1 MTAATNLELHR
12 DHLEWKTDNAFWRD
26 ELAVWQGEL
35 KQAGPMLERLQ
46 RILQEHASKLEVHA
60 GSIGLAEE
68 ACDAHERRLV
78 QAARVATPSKA
89 APGGEHC
96 VETYDHAQQ
105 WEMHESLKRRHH
117 TLLARLSMLMHSLA
131 SDR

>member
-26 ELAVWQGEL
+26 ELAVWQTEL
-35 KQAGPMLERLQ
+35 KQAGPMLERLPQ
-46 RILQEHASKLEVHA
+46 ILREHASKLEVHA
-60 GSIGLAEE
+60 RSIRFAEQGL
-68 ACDAHERRLV
+68 DDHECRLV
-78 QAARVATPSKA
+78 RAAQAATPSKA

-105 WEMHESLKRRHH
+105 WEMHESLKRKHH
-117 TLLARLSMLMHSLA
+117 TLLARLSMLMHSLE

>member
-12 DHLEWKTDNAFWRD
+12 DHLEWKTNNAFWRD

-68 ACDAHERRLV
+68 ACDAHERCLV

-89 APGGEHC
+89 APGGEHF

-105 WEMHESLKRRHH
+105 REMHESLKRRHH